1 MNITLSIFFEMN
13 SIQITEVFF
22 FFFGLIL
29 INYIPFKI
37 IKSQSGKGGTGQAG
51 AGGGGVLGRKPRIL
65 TEAASASYCG
75 DGQGK

>member
-13 SIQITEVFF
+13 SIQITEI

-51 AGGGGVLGRKPRIL
+51 AGGGGVGE
-65 TEAASASYCG
+65 EAKDPY
-75 DGQGK
+75 

>member
-51 AGGGGVLGRKPRIL
+51 SGGGGGAGE
-65 TEAASASYCG
+65 EAKDPY
-75 DGQGK
+75 